1 MKSIRASVKLWWK
14 LDDTEKSLIQLDEN
28 ETVMLKTRLRNGLI
42 SPEKGKLEF
51 IYPGWT
57 TPRYLIEDLMKKH
70 HSCSDLEL
78 FVISNEKRQL
88 HCQVLI
94 EKSLSVG
101 LKTLYFN

>member
-57 TPRYLIEDLMKKH
+57 TPR
-70 HSCSDLEL
+70 
-78 FVISNEKRQL
+78 
-88 HCQVLI
+88 
-94 EKSLSVG
+94 
-101 LKTLYFN
+101 